1 MSKTIYIDCNRL
13 NSIDSNSDNTA
24 EWTYNLKDTLSI
36 PAGSAIQIQNSFINQ
51 KGILGS
57 SIEIEEDIL
66 ESFSY
71 YIYITEE
78 LKLIPAMVE
87 TTQCGWMDSLYA
99 LNTERLYGL
108 GISGQSVGDISNR
121 LWFGGSQLPM
131 FLYDKINIGGIA
143 NVQPRVQTKQIYIKK
158 GVYGINQLAELI
170 TDQIN
175 GNKTINNV
183 PINPFDHLISDGIYN
198 GNVCDKG
205 NGQVQQGTIEDGTS
219 GAGLTAV
226 VPMYDRIG
234 DLSSVQ
240 AFLNEFNNLK
250 YNYIFIDAYAHQLHM
265 DIVNYSPTEK
275 IIPRVWNDASQ
286 PQPHVRDVACVGFM
300 SDNHISAPP
309 HDTIKHNHKKT
320 QQEFQEDID
329 DYRLGTKGFVVGCP
343 NFAISFDSN
352 HNGYTINNLHED
364 YIIPSHDFLGY
375 VQPNAGDIA
384 VGYRNPATFHEDM
397 TPIITGIGA
406 GATNAINRLYSGLR
420 KPVSR
425 QGGALVYNF
434 AVNNAKKFGDKD
446 LTNIPETTLDN
457 FKYVDYFTS
466 PQKAKKAWSKCLWSR
481 LGFSY
486 EQLNDEKHF
495 EEITSMNLSY
505 KGQQNT
511 ISGGTYKNGLKMKGI
526 TTDAEMDISIV
537 PTIST
542 LTNPNV
548 VGANGDISG
557 YSSMKVWGGIPS
569 NSPRR
574 EMRGIQGTN
583 DNIASYRGSPYQK
596 STMDIVITRPKP
608 IVADKLPTLS
618 QFGYYLISSNIV
630 AENDD
635 IVQKGSPIPLL
646 GVVPKSSLSSQ
657 DFISSEN
664 DIVHI
669 TTNQQVINNIKI
681 SVFNPDLTQ
690 PLLDDASAIVLKV
703 TMPIIEPEP
712 IKKSK

>member
-13 NSIDSNSDNTA
+13 NSIDSNSDNSA

-78 LKLIPAMVE
+78 VKLIPAMVE
-87 TTQCGWMDSLYA
+87 TTQLGWMDSLYA
-99 LNTERLYGL
+99 LNTQELYAQ

-131 FLYDKINIGGIA
+131 FLYDKIDISGIA

-175 GNKTINNV
+175 GNKTIHNV
-183 PINPFDHLISDGIYN
+183 PINPFDHLISDGLYN

-205 NGQVQQGTIEDGTS
+205 LGEVQQGSIEDGTS

-226 VPMYDRIG
+226 VPMYDRLG

-250 YNYIFIDAYAHQLHM
+250 YNYIFIDAYSHQLHL
-265 DIVNYSPTEK
+265 DNVNYSPTEK
-275 IIPRVWNDASQ
+275 IIPRVWNDASV
-286 PQPHVRDVACVGFM
+286 PQPHVHDTSCVAFL

-320 QQEFQEDID
+320 QQQFQEDIN
-329 DYRLGTKGFVVGCP
+329 DYRLGTKGYVVGCP
-343 NFAISFDSN
+343 NFAISFDSD
-352 HNGYTINNLHED
+352 HNGYTIN
-364 YIIPSHDFLGY
+364 IISG
-375 VQPNAGDIA
+375 V
-384 VGYRNPATFHEDM
+384 
-397 TPIITGIGA
+397 GA
-406 GATNAINRLYSGLR
+406 GGNDAINRLYSGLR

-434 AVNNAKKFGDKD
+434 AVNNAKKYGDKD

-495 EEITSMNLSY
+495 EELTSMNKTY
-505 KGQQNT
+505 KGEQNT

-537 PTIST
+537 PTIAT

-548 VGANGDISG
+548 VGANGDITG
-557 YSSMKVWGGIPS
+557 YSSMKVWSGVPS
-569 NSPRR
+569 NSPLR

-690 PLLDDASAIVLKV
+690 PLLDDASAIILKV